1 MFTSS
6 NSAIQ
11 TLLGGFN
18 SPIPE
23 TIDRFICLKMGGCP
37 HWPFKKGKTMTTT
50 NKPSNLWDCDLEGL
64 NPQLIAGSMC
74 VGEMVIHLHSHRLRG
89 MFPRKNLRVGWQIPG
104 NWDIWAD
111 CYTNIFEK
119 QHPHTKQLGI
129 NFAGFSG
136 DVGWH
141 VWNRSEP
148 YANPLDWG
156 PPGSPS
162 KALTLLLKPS
172 SLGATRKE
180 EGRQWEETQLSRYF

>member
-23 TIDRFICLKMGGCP
+23 TIDRFICLNMGGALT
-37 HWPFKKGKTMTTT
+37 GKTMTTT

-64 NPQLIAGSMC
+64 PQPTTHGRRMRI
-74 VGEMVIHLHSHRLRG
+74 GEMVIHLHSHRLRG

-104 NWDIWAD
+104 NWNIWAD
-111 CYTNIFEK
+111 YTNIFEK

-129 NFAGFSG
+129 TFAGFSG

-172 SLGATRKE
+172 SLGAARKE
-180 EGRQWEETQLSRYF
+180 EGRQWEETQLARYF